1 MFDQSPQIEKLTLW
15 RVMERASAL
24 QLRELAYEMVCAMHE
39 VPQLQE
45 LRQCSLIT
53 QAELADAMAI
63 AFEAGCNYAASEA
76 TEDAQMLA
84 QLAGTLDRVRAVIDQ
99 SGADMQA

>member
-1 MFDQSPQIEKLTLW
+1 
-15 RVMERASAL
+15 MERASAL